1 MDKIIIKV
9 PVDVEE
15 TIELTDISLIKKI
28 LDLKKENPR
37 KDWSNL
43 LKNGNKEEQL
53 INDVFKD
60 ENLEWWEW

>member
-1 MDKIIIKV
+1 MGKIIIKV

-53 INDVFKD
+53 INDFFKD